1 MADWTEEEKR
11 KIWAKGIECPPNDPN
26 LWRKD
31 QCGAWMYYPNYGA
44 PSLNESKTSFKWQI
58 DHIKPESE
66 GGEDIVSNARPLQ
79 WFNNDSRQ
87 NGRLKTKITADGAKN
102 VKVEKKPSSD

>member
-11 KIWAKGIECPPNDPN
+11 KIWNKAQTDDNNDPD

-44 PSLNESKTSFKWQI
+44 ASVGEAHTSYKWQI
-58 DHIKPESE
+58 DHIKPESK
-66 GGEDIVSNARPLQ
+66 GGEDVVSNARPLQ

-87 NGRLKTKITADGAKN
+87 NGRLKTKITASGVKN
-102 VKVEKKPSSD
+102 VEVNN